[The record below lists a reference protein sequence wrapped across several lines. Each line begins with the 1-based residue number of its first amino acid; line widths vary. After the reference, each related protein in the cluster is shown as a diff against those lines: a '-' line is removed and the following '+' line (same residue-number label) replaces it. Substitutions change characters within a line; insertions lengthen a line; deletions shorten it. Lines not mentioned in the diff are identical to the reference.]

1 MMSDN
6 TNSAIMM
13 NRRYM
18 LLLGSAAL
26 LTGSLSPFPTLAA
39 AGDALVMTINPEPN
53 AMLSAFNT
61 ASPVAVISGKMT
73 EGLISYDFEL
83 KLQPELATAWEVAP
97 DSLSITF
104 KLRDGVK
111 WHDGKAFSSAD
122 VAYSIME
129 ILKQHHPRGRGVF
142 SKVTAVETPD
152 PLTAVLK
159 LSEPAP
165 AMLYALAGW
174 ESPIVPKHVYEGTDV
189 LKNPANNAPIGTGPF
204 KFIEWQR
211 GSHIILEKN
220 TDYWDAGK
228 PLVDRLVVRI
238 YPEPSARVAAFDAGE
253 LHLGGDGP
261 IPLNEVKRFRDNPA
275 FKVET
280 RGTEMNNSLDV
291 LETNLRNEH
300 LAKPEVRKALMHA
313 INRDLMVRTV
323 WYSLAEP
330 LTGPIP
336 QTLPHFYSA
345 DVPSYAF
352 DTAKAEELLDAAGYP
367 KDGDGKRFKLRLV
380 YPTTGDTYDRA
391 GQFLRQQFRKVGV
404 ELELQAADVPTFIRQ
419 VYGEYDFDL
428 SMFPASV
435 TADPSIGLQRFYH
448 SAAAKQGP
456 PFVNAS
462 SYKNPEMDEI
472 LSKAAIEPDV
482 ARRTE
487 LFKRFQQIAMEDLS
501 ILPLVRP
508 IYVTVA
514 SANVQNFVTGP
525 EGVRSRFAT
534 LTLA

>member
-1 MMSDN
+1 MSDDA
-6 TNSAIMM
+6 NSAIMM
-13 NRRYM
+13 DRRQV
-18 LLLGSAAL
+18 LLFGSAAL
-26 LTGSLSPFPTLAA
+26 ISGAMMPSTASAA
-39 AGDALVMTINPEPN
+39 AGTLVMTINPEPN
-53 AMLSAFNT
+53 AMVSAFNT

-73 EGLISYDFEL
+73 EGLVHYDFGL
-83 KLQPELATAWEVAP
+83 NPQPELATSWEIAP
-97 DSLSITF
+97 DGLSMTF

-111 WHDGKAFSSAD
+111 WHDGKPFSSAD

-142 SKVTAVETPD
+142 AKVTAVETPD
-152 PLTAVLK
+152 PLTAIIR
-159 LSEPAP
+159 LSEPTP
-165 AMLYALAGW
+165 AMIYALAGW
-174 ESPIVPKHVYEGTDV
+174 ESPMLPKHVYEGSEV

-204 KFIEWQR
+204 KFVEWQR

-220 TDYWDAGK
+220 PDYWDKGK
-228 PLVDRLVVRI
+228 PLLDKLIVRI
-238 YPEPSARVAAFDAGE
+238 YPEPSARVAAFEAGE
-253 LHLGGDGP
+253 LNLGGDGP
-261 IPLNEVKRFRDNPA
+261 IPLNEVKKFQDNPA

-313 INRDLMVRTV
+313 INRDLMVKTV
-323 WYSLAEP
+323 WYGLAQP

-345 DVPSYAF
+345 DVPSYPY
-352 DTAKAEELLDAAGYP
+352 DVAKAEALLDAAGYK
-367 KDGDGKRFKLRLV
+367 KDAKGTRFKLRLI

-391 GQFLRQQFRKVGV
+391 GQFLRQQFRRIGV
-404 ELELQAADVPTFIRQ
+404 ELDLQTADVPTFIRR

-428 SMFPASV
+428 SMVPASA

-448 SAAAKQGP
+448 SAAAKQGT

-462 SYKNPEMDEI
+462 GYKNPEMDDV
-472 LSKAAIEPDV
+472 LSKAAVEPNASKRVD
-482 ARRTE
+482 
-487 LFKRFQQIAMEDLS
+487 LFKRFQQIAMEDLP

-508 IYVTVA
+508 IYVTIA
-514 SANVQNFVTGP
+514 SAKVQHFVTGP
-525 EGVRSRFAT
+525 EGVRSHYST
-534 LTLA
+534 LSLG